1 MYIVGFFDSGNY
13 IFKGDNYSR
22 EETVRGNT
30 VFQNYS
36 LHPAVLFDDQEAK
49 KKLFATWS
57 IRKEVANKVN
67 KEGAKKLDNELKIVP
82 NI

>member
-1 MYIVGFFDSGNY
+1 MKKL
-13 IFKGDNYSR
+13 FK
-22 EETVRGNT
+22 
-30 VFQNYS
+30 NYS
-36 LHPAVLFDDQEAK
+36 LHPAVLFDDLEAK